1 MMEMNKKRVA
11 AVLAM
16 ILLGSTLLVGCAD
29 TKGAKGEESSVKQV
43 EETTKEV
50 AKETAEEP
58 AEEATSKTVTD
69 MAGRTVEVPI
79 KLEKVY
85 GGDPVGTLML
95 YTLAPSKLLGWNYE
109 LNALEKKY
117 ILPEYQQLPAYG
129 MGDTVNVEA
138 IIKDGAQMAISVTA
152 INEKSKASA
161 DKLQEQIG
169 MPVVMIDSELIRSY
183 EAYTFLGEVLGEEEK
198 AKELAAYAQRIVE
211 GVKNISIEETQRVKV
226 YYGNGETSLNTAPK
240 GSSAS
245 EVLDLVQVE
254 NVAHIEGAKGRVDI
268 SLEQLMTWNPSVMLI
283 NGEPKQDLTGNS
295 AAQAILAHP
304 DFQTID
310 AVKDKKVYGIPK
322 TPFSWIDRPSGP
334 NRLIGS
340 VWLGELAYEN
350 SYSYDLKEEVKTFY
364 DLFYHVELTDEEI
377 ESLLKGE

>member
-334 NRLIGS
+334 NRLIGL

>member
-1 MMEMNKKRVA
+1 MNKKRVA

-334 NRLIGS
+334 NRLIGL